1 MTPGRAGAVP
11 AGPSLRVY
19 GADIMGTDLR
29 AIMNGRHW
37 VFLCFSP
44 AAVES
49 LQALLNELVAAGN
62 KTVTFRHAYIPPG
75 RLWNRRECNVIA
87 VPKADVG
94 YEDLAPGLRKHL
106 GYECPEATADVFTLG
121 VTPEEDAELDRVGLF
136 GKRK

>member
-1 MTPGRAGAVP
+1 MPTTFR
-11 AGPSLRVY
+11 
-19 GADIMGTDLR
+19 DL
-29 AIMNGRHW
+29 MNGQHW
-37 VFLCFSP
+37 VFLCFTP
-44 AAVES
+44 AVVES
-49 LQALLNELVAAGN
+49 LQALLNELVAAGTR
-62 KTVTFRHAYIPPG
+62 TVTFRHAYVPPG

-106 GYECPEATADVFTLG
+106 GYECPDLATSDVFTLG